1 MTQSD
6 DIIKTRYN
14 SLLFVDIA
22 VRYWADDKNKPGHYV
37 PGSWVYFRV
46 FPYLRSE
53 TLGYIDSYILNLDD
67 QFINTIE
74 ISFNSKLQTDTFVT
88 MSNPVLKYSITV
100 DDAIGS
106 YVDSDKLESIDMY
119 VNGMIA
125 RYQGV
130 SEPLTLKVLEIVPNK
145 QYVIDVNSDYNFT
158 LTIDDGNLP

>member
-1 MTQSD
+1 
-6 DIIKTRYN
+6 
-14 SLLFVDIA
+14 
-22 VRYWADDKNKPGHYV
+22 
-37 PGSWVYFRV
+37 
-46 FPYLRSE
+46 
-53 TLGYIDSYILNLDD
+53 
-67 QFINTIE
+67 
-74 ISFNSKLQTDTFVT
+74 

-119 VNGMIA
+119 VDGMIA

-158 LTIDDGNLP
+158 LTIDDGNLPWWGDDMDDKAKYFLYGFTLGAKPVVKNIEVNNVKNQ